1 MAEFDWFQRQDSSES
16 SDAQQP
22 DDALDWAKQAY
33 ARLKA
38 QQEAEKSAAAAPPA
52 PPDPDPAATPARAA
66 GPAPEMVEWS
76 VLSSVGSSGGAHTW
90 AARRRCRRRPVVAAG
105 ALRADGLHVFEGLR
119 AAHLQR
125 ERHAAI
131 GARRR
136 RV

>member
-52 PPDPDPAATPARAA
+52 EPAQ
-66 GPAPEMVEWS
+66 APMKLDKKNS
-76 VLSSVGSSGGAHTW
+76 RTIKLGH
-90 AARRRCRRRPVVAAG
+90 R
-105 ALRADGLHVFEGLR
+105 L
-119 AAHLQR
+119 
-125 ERHAAI
+125 
-131 GARRR
+131 
-136 RV
+136 